1 MMDFSDALRLIKQGK
16 RVARE
21 GWNGKGMWIYLVSG
35 KAVPIERWGVGRK
48 YEDKGSKYVTDD
60 DKQNGYVTIL
70 PHIDM
75 HTADGKR
82 CIGWLASQ
90 TDLLADDWV
99 VVE

>member
-1 MMDFSDALRLIKQGK
+1 MNFGQALELLNEGK
-16 RVARE
+16 RMARE
-21 GWNGKGMWIYLVSG
+21 GWNGKGMWIYKVSG
-35 KAVPIERWGVGRK
+35 KQVPIDRWGNK
-48 YEDKGSKYVTDD
+48 SDKGSQFVTEKE
-60 DKQNGYVTIL
+60 KQDGYVTIL

-90 TDLLADDWV
+90 TDVLADDWV